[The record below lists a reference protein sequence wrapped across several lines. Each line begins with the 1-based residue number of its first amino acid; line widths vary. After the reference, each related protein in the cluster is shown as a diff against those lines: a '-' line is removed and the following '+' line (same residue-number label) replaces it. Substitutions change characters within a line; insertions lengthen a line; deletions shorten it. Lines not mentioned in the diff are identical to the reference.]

1 MHRSGQDLDPG
12 SHPQSVMDDTVEVLL
27 LENFKQLVKVHR
39 LLTTDM
45 NHRLRFVRFVRFFVE
60 PVFEPSVLGFLS
72 PPAAAVCRSLLQ
84 TCI

>member
-45 NHRLRFVRFVRFFVE
+45 NHRLRFVVFVE